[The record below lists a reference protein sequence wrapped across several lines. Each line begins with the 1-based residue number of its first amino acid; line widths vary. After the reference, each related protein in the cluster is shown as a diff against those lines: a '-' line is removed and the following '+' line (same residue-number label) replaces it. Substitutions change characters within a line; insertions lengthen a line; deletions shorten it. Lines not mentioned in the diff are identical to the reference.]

1 MFEKDGYDTAS
12 QWRLSVDGWT
22 DLSESVKVSTSNFEE
37 CTMTLIVSEGEA
49 LLVDTGYE
57 KPEAER
63 VLDYIRE
70 HGLVLKNIVITHHH
84 DDHDANLGLFS
95 MNQGQVYDSEHLPE
109 GHELLIGNK
118 RVKILETPG
127 HFPAGDISV
136 HVMDEHILIAGD
148 ILYSCLTPQLS
159 YGANPDVLIP
169 TLKELEKNHY
179 KWIVPGHG
187 KRVLSGELMMT
198 RTLSYIDKLFEKV
211 QEVVLSQGTLE
222 DVDKI
227 ELADCITHY
236 EWLMEEM
243 SRLIHHQ
250 NKRELFAK
258 SLQV

>member
-1 MFEKDGYDTAS
+1 MFEKEENNTAEH
-12 QWRLSVDGWT
+12 WRLSVDGWT

-37 CTMTLIVSEGEA
+37 CTMTLVVSEGEA
-49 LLVDTGYE
+49 LLVDTGFE

-70 HGLVLKNIVITHHH
+70 HDLVLKHIVITHHH
-84 DDHDANLGLFS
+84 EDHDANLSLFP

-109 GHELLIGNK
+109 GRELLIGNK
-118 RVKILETPG
+118 RVELLETPG

-136 HVMDEHILIAGD
+136 HVVDEHILIAGD

-159 YGANPDVLIP
+159 FGANPEILIP

-179 KWIVPGHG
+179 KWIIPGHG
-187 KRVLSGELMMT
+187 KRILTGELMMT
-198 RTLSYIDKLFEKV
+198 RTLSYIDKLFEKM
-211 QEVVLSQGTLE
+211 QAVVSAQGTLE

-236 EWLMEEM
+236 DWLMEKM
-243 SRLIHHQ
+243 SLLIHHK

-258 SLQV
+258 LPQE